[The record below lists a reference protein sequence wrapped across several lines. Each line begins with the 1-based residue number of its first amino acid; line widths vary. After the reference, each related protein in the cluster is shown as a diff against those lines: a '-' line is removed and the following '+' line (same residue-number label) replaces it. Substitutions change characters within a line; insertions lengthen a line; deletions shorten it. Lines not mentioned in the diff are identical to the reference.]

1 MASFRLLSVVGA
13 TAFLMAITGCGNPET
28 ASISSTETNSSSSH
42 TGHSESTAE
51 KPAAAEG
58 KGDDVDYM
66 TTLGLMKGHLIVAK
80 ELIDEGKPKEAE
92 PHIGHPVEELYG
104 DIEGELAERNVA
116 DFKTTLNKLND
127 TVKSQPNAPE
137 LTTQY
142 QEATQEIDGAIEAV
156 PATERQSPE
165 FVLQVINRM
174 LNTAG
179 KEYEAAIADG
189 KITED
194 VEYQDSRGFV
204 LYAEDLY
211 GNISDQMS
219 QEYPE
224 AHQAIETSMTELKT
238 VWPSVDA
245 PAAPV
250 KTPEQVTELIETIKE
265 NSQLVS

>member
-1 MASFRLLSVVGA
+1 MSSFRSLYVVSV
-13 TAFLMAITGCGNPET
+13 TAALMALTGCGNPET
-28 ASISSTETNSSSSH
+28 ATTSSPETNSSSSH
-42 TGHSESTAE
+42 AGHTDTTAE
-51 KPAAAEG
+51 KPAATEG
-58 KGDDVDYM
+58 KKDDVDYM

-104 DIEGELAERNVA
+104 DIEGELPERNVK

-137 LTTQY
+137 LATQY
-142 QEATQEIDGAIEAV
+142 QEATQEIDGAIEV
-156 PATERQSPE
+156 LPATERQSPE
-165 FVLQVINRM
+165 FVLKVINRM

-189 KITED
+189 KITEV

-204 LYAEDLY
+204 LYSEDLY
-211 GNISDQMS
+211 RNISDQMS
-219 QEYPE
+219 KENPE

-245 PAAPV
+245 PAVPV
-250 KTPEQVTELIETIKE
+250 KTPEEVSELIETIKE
-265 NSQLVS
+265 NSQKVS